1 MGRRTTALLSAA
13 ALASCLL
20 TAHPAVANATAEDT
34 TASALESFDET
45 FASYVVAPFARVIFF
60 DLVFWDDPD
69 TGVDLPFI
77 LAWLF
82 GGALFF
88 TFRFRFVNVRAFKRG
103 VAIVMGRVPEPGA
116 EGEVSHFQALASA
129 LSATV
134 GLGNIAGVAVAVQ
147 QGGPGAVFWMVVA
160 GFLGMSAKFAE
171 CTLAV
176 AYREKDAHGRILGGP
191 MRYLEVGLRE
201 IGFSRLGRPLALAFA
216 VLCIGGSLGGGN
228 MFQANQSYAQAA
240 HVLPA
245 LQTPFGKIAFGVVL
259 SVLVGLVIV
268 GGMKRIGRVAGVIV
282 PFMCLTY
289 VLGALFILITHA
301 SVVPGAFKLILDGA
315 LTPEAGY
322 GGALGV
328 ALIGIQRAAFS
339 NEAGIGSAAIAH
351 SAATTREP
359 IREGLVALLEP
370 FIDTILICTMTGLVV
385 VVTGAYLGESESGV
399 TLTSSAF
406 GTVISWFPTVLGV
419 VVLLFAY
426 STMLSWSYYGERCF
440 TFLFGDG
447 FAPHVYRSAFLLFII
462 VGAVL
467 PLETVIGFSD
477 LMMFSMAIPNMIG
490 AVLLSPKLAGMLRDY
505 LARPAS

>member
-1 MGRRTTALLSAA
+1 MGPRTPSLLIAA
-13 ALASCLL
+13 ALVFSSL
-20 TAHPAVANATAEDT
+20 TIAPVAQAAAQDT
-34 TASALESFDET
+34 TASALESFDQS
-45 FASYVVAPFARVIFF
+45 FATYVVAPFARVIFF
-60 DLVFWDDPD
+60 DLVFWDDPE
-69 TGVDLPFI
+69 TGVHVPFI

-88 TFRFRFVNVRAFKRG
+88 TLRFRFVNVRAFRHG
-103 VAIVMGRVPEPGA
+103 VSIVVGRVPEPGA

-147 QGGPGAVFWMVVA
+147 KGGPGAVFWMVMA

-191 MRYLEVGLRE
+191 MRYLELGLRE
-201 IGFSRLGRPLALAFA
+201 IGLPRLGRPLAVAFA
-216 VLCIGGSLGGGN
+216 ILCIGGSLGGGN

-240 HVLPA
+240 HVLPV

-259 SVLVGLVIV
+259 AVLVGLVIV
-268 GGMKRIGRVAGVIV
+268 GGMRRIGRVAGVIV

-289 VLGALFILITHA
+289 VLGGIFILVAHA
-301 SVVPGAFKLILDGA
+301 SLVPDAIELILDGA
-315 LTPEAGY
+315 FTPAAGY

-328 ALIGIQRAAFS
+328 ALIGVQRAAFS

-399 TLTSSAF
+399 TLTSTAF
-406 GTVISWFPTVLGV
+406 GTVISWFPVVLGV

-447 FAPHVYRSAFLLFII
+447 LAPHVYRSAFLLFIV

-467 PLETVIGFSD
+467 PLDTVIGFSD
-477 LMMFSMAIPNMIG
+477 LMMFSMAVPNMIG
-490 AVLLSPKLAGMLRDY
+490 AVLLSPKLASMLNDY
-505 LARPAS
+505 MRNRA

>member
-1 MGRRTTALLSAA
+1 MGRRATSLLSAVILA
-13 ALASCLL
+13 ACVLAFVPN
-20 TAHPAVANATAEDT
+20 AHATAEDD
-34 TASALESFDET
+34 TASALESFDQS
-45 FASYVVAPFARVIFF
+45 FATYVVRPFARVIFF
-60 DLVFWDDPD
+60 DLVFWDDPER
-69 TGVDLPFI
+69 GVQLPLI

-82 GGALFF
+82 VGALFF
-88 TFRFRFVNVRAFKRG
+88 TLRFRFVNVRAFRHG
-103 VAIVMGRVPEPGA
+103 VAIVLGRVPEPDA

-147 QGGPGAVFWMVVA
+147 KGGPGAVFWMILA

-191 MRYLEVGLRE
+191 MRYLELGLRE
-201 IGFSRLGRPLALAFA
+201 IGFPRLGRPLALAFA

-240 HVLPA
+240 HVLPT

-268 GGMKRIGRVAGVIV
+268 GGMRRIGRVAGVIV

-289 VLGALFILITHA
+289 VLAAIFILIA
-301 SVVPGAFKLILDGA
+301 NSSAVPGAVELVLDSA
-315 LTPEAGY
+315 FTPEAGY

-385 VVTGAYLGESESGV
+385 VVTGAYLGESQSGV
-399 TLTSSAF
+399 TLTSTAF
-406 GTVISWFPTVLGV
+406 GTVISWFPTVLGL

-447 FAPHVYRSAFLLFII
+447 LAPHVYRSTFLLFIVI
-462 VGAVL
+462 GTVL
-467 PLETVIGFSD
+467 PLDTVIDFSD

-490 AVLLSPKLAGMLRDY
+490 AVLLSPKLASMLSDY
-505 LARPAS
+505 LRRRS